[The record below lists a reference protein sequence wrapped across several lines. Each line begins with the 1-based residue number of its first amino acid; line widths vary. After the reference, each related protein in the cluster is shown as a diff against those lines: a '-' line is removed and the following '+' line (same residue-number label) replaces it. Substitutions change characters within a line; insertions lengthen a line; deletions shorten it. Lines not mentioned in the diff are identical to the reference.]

1 MRDRLVDFC
10 KQDFG
15 TRQEVLVAN
24 LDTPRASSGFLI
36 AHEILRNKS
45 GFFLRS
51 SIIWPLAAVAV
62 RDQVVSCLEDEMVL
76 GHSDVSPHY
85 LDIEDPKLQTAGRG
99 KSSTRLDHAEF
110 GNPIVA
116 LAAMRGIL
124 YAMWVHWN
132 VWLRVFVGTVSDIR
146 GGTDGHGAF
155 YRPRH
160 CGLR

>member
-15 TRQEVLVAN
+15 TRQEVLVAD
-24 LDTPRASSGFLI
+24 LDTPRASFGLLI
-36 AHEILRNKS
+36 AHEVLRNKS

-85 LDIEDPKLQTAGRG
+85 LDTEDPKFQTAGRG
-99 KSSTRLDHAEF
+99 KSSLALITRSRERCPLLGDH
-110 GNPIVA
+110 PTPSC
-116 LAAMRGIL
+116 LHL
-124 YAMWVHWN
+124 QWP
-132 VWLRVFVGTVSDIR
+132 LSD
-146 GGTDGHGAF
+146 TCQF
-155 YRPRH
+155 
-160 CGLR
+160 

>member
-85 LDIEDPKLQTAGRG
+85 LNIEDPKLQTAGSR
-99 KSSTRLDHAEF
+99 KKFPRLDCTEQR
-110 GNPIVA
+110 
-116 LAAMRGIL
+116 AM
-124 YAMWVHWN
+124 
-132 VWLRVFVGTVSDIR
+132 S
-146 GGTDGHGAF
+146 AF
-155 YRPRH
+155 R
-160 CGLR
+160 